1 MSPSTPPSP
10 DDILRAIKR
19 VAEIAARH
27 SPYVNMPAHLVSM
40 RAWNAARA
48 YIASDG
54 QALPQAHELLRRY
67 RQNDQ
72 VRGATDWRSI
82 LILATGADP
91 EGQ

>member
-1 MSPSTPPSP
+1 MNPPTPPSP

-19 VAEIAARH
+19 VAEIAARK
-27 SPYVNMPAHLVSM
+27 SPYVNMPPHLVSM

-48 YIASDG
+48 YVSLNG

-67 RQNDQ
+67 RQSDETH
-72 VRGATDWRSI
+72 GATDWRAV

-91 EGQ
+91 DAS